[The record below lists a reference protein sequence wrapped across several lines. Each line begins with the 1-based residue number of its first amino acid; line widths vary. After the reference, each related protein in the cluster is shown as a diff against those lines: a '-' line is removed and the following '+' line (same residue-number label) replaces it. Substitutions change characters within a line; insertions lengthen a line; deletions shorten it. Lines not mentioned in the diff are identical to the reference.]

1 MKRAQ
6 LRILLHGLVVLLV
19 GLLCGVPYGRAI
31 THDWG
36 EEAVRAWRV
45 AHFGL
50 VVGGIWLIVV
60 AGISNLFVLTTRSIA
75 LLIYSVVTSAYGF
88 TVALVVAAI
97 AGVRGLELAG
107 PAVNVV
113 VFLANSVAALASLV
127 AVGVMFLAQA
137 SFPAIFRSVITARCS
152 RS

>member
-6 LRILLHGLVVLLV
+6 LQILLHGLVVLLV

-50 VVGGIWLIVV
+50 VVGGIWLMVV
-60 AGISNLFVLTTRSIA
+60 ASVSNLLVLTTRTSA
-75 LLIYSVVTSAYGF
+75 LLVYSAVTSAYGF

-107 PAVNVV
+107 PALNIIA
-113 VFLANSVAALASLV
+113 FLANSVAAVASLV
-127 AVGVMFLAQA
+127 SVGVMLFGTLVALRQA
-137 SFPAIFRSVITARCS
+137 RTLEEHR
-152 RS
+152 

>member
-19 GLLCGVPYGRAI
+19 GLLCGLPYGRAI

-50 VVGGIWLIVV
+50 VVGGIWLMVV
-60 AGISNLFVLTTRSIA
+60 AAVSNLLLLTARSSA
-75 LLIYSVVTSAYGF
+75 LLVYSVVISAYGF

-97 AGVRGLELAG
+97 GGVRGLELAG
-107 PAVNVV
+107 PALNVIA
-113 VFLANSVAALASLV
+113 FLANSVAALASLV
-127 AVGVMFLAQA
+127 SLGVMLFGTLVALRQA
-137 SFPAIFRSVITARCS
+137 RT
-152 RS
+152 

>member
-50 VVGGIWLIVV
+50 VVGGIWLMVV
-60 AGISNLFVLTTRSIA
+60 AGVSNLLVLTTQSSA
-75 LLIYSVVTSAYGF
+75 LLVYSVLTSAYGF

-97 AGVRGLELAG
+97 GGVRGLELAG
-107 PAVNVV
+107 PALNVIA
-113 VFLANSVAALASLV
+113 FLANSVAALASLV
-127 AVGVMFLAQA
+127 SVGVMLFGALVVLRQA
-137 SFPAIFRSVITARCS
+137 RT
-152 RS
+152 